1 MGAALGSAK
10 PEDCASW
17 LTFSTDCPGCAGA
30 TVNQTTIIE
39 ELGSPLVYINMSG
52 TEPNIRG
59 PDMMQFPIGLT
70 ALWKRNHI
78 TGESTEECDV
88 GINVTDPWPP
98 ILQCPRDLEVSR
110 AGGSVDF
117 NGTAGVLFTPPG
129 DEVLVTLQRPTVR
142 ARCRRRARTLGR
154 RSRRAAPRPQVIDV
168 AVLPV
173 VPTLTLA
180 PCSQWQC
187 RLVPGSWGGIDLY
200 GPWRINPYSRTMECV
215 LDKSDGSTGSGTAVP
230 CRAYA
235 SEESCS
241 HAIEVWSRD
250 ARFSDMTLRCPKVG
264 SPDFAAFPPVIFR
277 DVPNWTE
284 KQVGCA
290 GGSQSLSC
298 SDVSKP
304 LGVDVEQRKMS
315 YFAGVDIGGIDIIRA
330 WERLARL

>member
-10 PEDCASW
+10 PEDCTSW
-17 LTFSTDCPGCAGA
+17 LTFSTDCPGCASA
-30 TVNQTTIIE
+30 SVNQTTFIE
-39 ELGSPLVYINMSG
+39 ELGSPFVYSENDFV
-52 TEPNIRG
+52 TDFRG
-59 PDMMQFPIGLT
+59 PEMMQFPIGLT
-70 ALWKRNHI
+70 ALWKRDLESLGKGGGVV
-78 TGESTEECDV
+78 GESTGNCDV

-250 ARFSDMTLRCPKVG
+250 ARFSEVG
-264 SPDFAAFPPVIFR
+264 SVVSSERTVPRTGCVR
-277 DVPNWTE
+277 DVRQGFLKECRFSW
-284 KQVGCA
+284 
-290 GGSQSLSC
+290 
-298 SDVSKP
+298 
-304 LGVDVEQRKMS
+304 
-315 YFAGVDIGGIDIIRA
+315 I
-330 WERLARL
+330 

>member
-10 PEDCASW
+10 PADCTSW

-30 TVNQTTIIE
+30 SVNQTTIIE

-142 ARCRRRARTLGR
+142 ARCHCHASTPR
-154 RSRRAAPRPQVIDV
+154 RSRRALPAGDRCRRPPGGANAYAR
-168 AVLPV
+168 AVRAV
-173 VPTLTLA
+173 
-180 PCSQWQC
+180 
-187 RLVPGSWGGIDLY
+187 
-200 GPWRINPYSRTMECV
+200 
-215 LDKSDGSTGSGTAVP
+215 AVP
-230 CRAYA
+230 CGAGVVADRRLAHQPVLA
-235 SEESCS
+235 DLGVC
-241 HAIEVWSRD
+241 
-250 ARFSDMTLRCPKVG
+250 ARGER
-264 SPDFAAFPPVIFR
+264 
-277 DVPNWTE
+277 
-284 KQVGCA
+284 
-290 GGSQSLSC
+290 
-298 SDVSKP
+298 
-304 LGVDVEQRKMS
+304 GVDVPSILEPI
-315 YFAGVDIGGIDIIRA
+315 VVH
-330 WERLARL
+330 ARD

>member
-10 PEDCASW
+10 PADCTSW

-30 TVNQTTIIE
+30 SVNQTTIIE

-110 AGGSVDF
+110 VGGSVDF

-142 ARCRRRARTLGR
+142 ARCHCHASTPR
-154 RSRRAAPRPQVIDV
+154 RSRRARASTTGDRRRRPSGGADAHARAVLAV
-168 AVLPV
+168 AV
-173 VPTLTLA
+173 
-180 PCSQWQC
+180 
-187 RLVPGSWGGIDLY
+187 
-200 GPWRINPYSRTMECV
+200 
-215 LDKSDGSTGSGTAVP
+215 
-230 CRAYA
+230 
-235 SEESCS
+235 
-241 HAIEVWSRD
+241 
-250 ARFSDMTLRCPKVG
+250 
-264 SPDFAAFPPVIFR
+264 
-277 DVPNWTE
+277 
-284 KQVGCA
+284 
-290 GGSQSLSC
+290 
-298 SDVSKP
+298 P
-304 LGVDVEQRKMS
+304 LG
-315 YFAGVDIGGIDIIRA
+315 AGVVGRHRPIRP
-330 WERLARL
+330 LANQPVLTDHGVRAR